1 MGKSEIIVTIILFNL
16 FFILFLLGIVV
27 FIKQYKQKKK
37 EHDNKLFIQQ
47 KEHEQE
53 LLTTQLEIQTQTMQY
68 IGREIHD
75 NIGQK
80 LTLAS
85 LYTQQL
91 AYENKAPHITENIE
105 NISSIINDSLSE
117 LRQLSK
123 SLTDNNIEQS
133 SLLDLLKQ
141 ECKKINE
148 LKECDVHFYC
158 QESIDITS
166 YQCKSILLRITQ
178 EFIQNSMKHSKC
190 KNIAVILEKRANYIQ
205 LTLKDDGIGFNLSQ
219 QSNGIGLLNMKK
231 RSEMINGTYTLTS
244 EKNIGTQLTL
254 QIPVAE

>member
-105 NISSIINDSLSE
+105 NISTIINDSLSE

-123 SLTDNNIEQS
+123 SLTDNNIEQN

-148 LKECDVHFYC
+148 LKKCDIHFYC
-158 QESIDITS
+158 QESIDIAS
-166 YQCKSILLRITQ
+166 YQSKSILLRITQ

-190 KNIAVILEKRANYIQ
+190 KKITVLLEKRANYIQ
-205 LTLKDDGIGFNLSQ
+205 LTLKDDGMGFDLSQ
-219 QSNGIGLLNMKK
+219 KSNGIGLLNMKK

-254 QIPVAE
+254 QIPVSE

>member
-1 MGKSEIIVTIILFNL
+1 MGKTEIIVTIIIFNF
-16 FFILFLLGIVV
+16 FFILFIIGIIV
-27 FIKQYKQKKK
+27 FIKQYKFKKK
-37 EHDNKLFIQQ
+37 EHDDKLQNQQ
-47 KEHEQE
+47 REHQQE

-91 AYENKAPHITENIE
+91 AYENKAPHINENIE
-105 NISSIINDSLSE
+105 NISTIINESLSE

-123 SLTDNNIEQS
+123 SLTDDSIEQNPIDE
-133 SLLDLLKQ
+133 LLED

-148 LKECDVHFYC
+148 LKKCTVHFLYTPK
-158 QESIDITS
+158 IDIPV
-166 YQCKSILLRITQ
+166 YQTKSILLRITQ
-178 EFIQNSMKHSKC
+178 EFLQNSIKHSKC
-190 KNIAVILEKRANYIQ
+190 KNITVSFKKANNSIELILE
-205 LTLKDDGIGFNLSQ
+205 DDGEGFDFTQN

-231 RSEMINGTYTLTS
+231 RATMIGGTYSLESHLNTGTKLTI
-244 EKNIGTQLTL
+244 K
-254 QIPVAE
+254 IPV

>member
-1 MGKSEIIVTIILFNL
+1 MGKTEIIVTIILFNL
-16 FFILFLLGIVV
+16 FFLLFLVGIVV
-27 FIKQYKQKKK
+27 FIKQYKVKKK
-37 EHDNKLFIQQ
+37 EHELNLVNKER
-47 KEHEQE
+47 EHKQE

-91 AYENKAPHITENIE
+91 AYENKAPHITANIE
-105 NISSIINDSLSE
+105 NISTIINDSLSE

-123 SLTDNNIEQS
+123 SLTDDSIEQNPITE
-133 SLLDLLKQ
+133 LLEQ

-148 LKECDVHFYC
+148 LKKCKVEFIHEPKIEI
-158 QESIDITS
+158 QA
-166 YQCKSILLRITQ
+166 YQTKSILLRITQ
-178 EFIQNSMKHSKC
+178 EFIQNSIKHSKC
-190 KNIAVILEKRANYIQ
+190 KNITISLQKDNAIIKLVLS
-205 LTLKDDGIGFNLSQ
+205 DDGEGFDTTKS

-231 RSEMINGTYTLTS
+231 RAEMIGGAYFFESTVYKGTKLTI
-244 EKNIGTQLTL
+244 K
-254 QIPVAE
+254 IPS

>member
-1 MGKSEIIVTIILFNL
+1 MGKNEIIITIILFNL
-16 FFILFLLGIVV
+16 FFILFLSGIVV

-37 EHDNKLFIQQ
+37 EHENKLFLQQ

-53 LLTTQLEIQTQTMQY
+53 LLSTQLEIQTQTMQY

-85 LYTQQL
+85 LYAQQL
-91 AYENKAPHITENIE
+91 TYENKAPHITENIE
-105 NISSIINDSLSE
+105 NISTIINDSLSE

-123 SLTDNNIEQS
+123 SLTDNKIEQN

-141 ECKKINE
+141 ECEKINE
-148 LKECDVHFYC
+148 LKKCKVHFYC
-158 QESIDITS
+158 QKNIDIPS
-166 YQCKSILLRITQ
+166 YQSKSIVLRITQ

-190 KNIAVILEKRANYIQ
+190 KNITVTLEKKTTYIQ
-205 LTLKDDGIGFNLSQ
+205 LTLKDDGIGFDLSQ

-231 RSEMINGTYTLTS
+231 RSEMIDGRYTLVS
-244 EKNIGTQLTL
+244 EKNTGTQLTL
-254 QIPVAE
+254 QIPASE

>member
-16 FFILFLLGIVV
+16 FFILFLLGIIV
-27 FIKQYKQKKK
+27 FIKQYKEKKK
-37 EHDNKLFIQQ
+37 EHENKLFLQQ

-91 AYENKAPHITENIE
+91 AYENKAPQITENIE
-105 NISSIINDSLSE
+105 NISTIINDSLSE

-123 SLTDNNIEQS
+123 SLTDNNIEQNS
-133 SLLDLLKQ
+133 ILDLLKA

-148 LKECDVHFYC
+148 LKKCEVHFSY
-158 QESIDITS
+158 QESIDIPS
-166 YQCKSILLRITQ
+166 YQSKSILLRITQ
-178 EFIQNSMKHSKC
+178 EFIQNSIKHSKC
-190 KNIAVILEKRANYIQ
+190 KNITITLEKNGSYVQ
-205 LTLKDDGIGFNLSQ
+205 LTLNDDGTGFDISQ
-219 QSNGIGLLNMKK
+219 KSNGIGLLNMKK
-231 RSEMINGTYTLTS
+231 RTEMIGGAYTLDS
-244 EKNIGTQLTL
+244 IENLGTKLTI
-254 QIPVAE
+254 QIPFSK

>member
-1 MGKSEIIVTIILFNL
+1 MGKTEIIVTIILFNL
-16 FFILFLLGIVV
+16 FFLLFILGIVV
-27 FIKQYKQKKK
+27 FIKQYKVKKK
-37 EHDNKLFIQQ
+37 EHESKLKHQ
-47 KEHEQE
+47 KIEHQQE

-105 NISSIINDSLSE
+105 NIGTIINDSLSE

-123 SLTDNNIEQS
+123 SLTDDSIEQNPIA
-133 SLLDLLKQ
+133 SLLEQ

-148 LKECDVHFYC
+148 LKKCKVQFLYEPKIEI
-158 QESIDITS
+158 QA
-166 YQCKSILLRITQ
+166 YQTKSILLRITQ
-178 EFIQNSMKHSKC
+178 EFIQNSIKHSKC
-190 KNIAVILEKRANYIQ
+190 KNIYVDFKRTSDTIELKLE
-205 LTLKDDGIGFNLSQ
+205 DDGVGFDSTKNQ
-219 QSNGIGLLNMKK
+219 ANGIGLHNMKK
-231 RSEMINGTYTLTS
+231 RAEMIGGVYVFESSENQGTKLTI
-244 EKNIGTQLTL
+244 K
-254 QIPVAE
+254 IPV